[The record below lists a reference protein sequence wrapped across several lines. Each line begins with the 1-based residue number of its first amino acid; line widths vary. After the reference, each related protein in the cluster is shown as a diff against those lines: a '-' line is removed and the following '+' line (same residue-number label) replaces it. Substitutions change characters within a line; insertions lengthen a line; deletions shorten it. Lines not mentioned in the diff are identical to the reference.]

1 MSELS
6 VTDLLIIIGLIV
18 LGGAILITEFPEAI
32 EDYQVLGLAPLG
44 GGILFLV
51 GKVTGKL

>member
-1 MSELS
+1 MSKLS

-18 LGGAILITEFPEAI
+18 LGGAILITDFPEAI
-32 EDYQVLGLAPLG
+32 EGYQVLGLAPLG